1 MGSLKMKK
9 YNIVEPMR
17 RMVRRLVME
26 IHYTTTICTFVN
38 ILFDDNVDRT
48 LSKLN
53 AIEILLD
60 RVIFGITWK
69 ADKFE
74 REFSLT
80 NRRLSYFARSDVN
93 KLTTSQILEWL
104 KRLPDAYAAKAATT
118 TKMRA
123 NISRF

>member
-1 MGSLKMKK
+1 
-9 YNIVEPMR
+9 
-17 RMVRRLVME
+17 ME
-26 IHYTTTICTFVN
+26 IHLATTICTFVN
-38 ILFDDNVDRT
+38 ILFDANVDNT

-69 ADKFE
+69 ADVSEK
-74 REFSLT
+74 EFSLT
-80 NRRLSYFARSDVN
+80 NRRQSCFARSNVN
-93 KLTTSQILEWL
+93 RLTTSQIQEWL
-104 KRLPDAYAAKAATT
+104 DCIPDAYAAIAATT

>member
-1 MGSLKMKK
+1 
-9 YNIVEPMR
+9 
-17 RMVRRLVME
+17 ME

-38 ILFDDNVDRT
+38 ILFDDNVDNT

-74 REFSLT
+74 KEFSLT

-93 KLTTSQILEWL
+93 KLTTSEILEWL
-104 KRLPDAYAAKAATT
+104 KRLPDAYAAIAATT